1 MKKICVVTATRAEY
15 GLLRP
20 LIDKIDKDSELELQL
35 LVTGAHLSTEF
46 GLTYKFIEEDGYVI
60 SKKVEMLL
68 SSDTPTAIVKSM
80 GLEMVGM
87 ADAINDLSPEL
98 IVLLGDRYESLVVA
112 SVATIFRI
120 PVAHLHGG
128 EATEGLIDEAI
139 RHSITK
145 MSMLHFAS
153 TNEYANRIVQLGES
167 PDRVFNV
174 GALGIENIK
183 KMHFLSKEELEKQID
198 FRIDE
203 NTVLVTFHPV
213 TLENNSSAQQ
223 FRNILEAL
231 EEKRYKVI
239 FTKANA
245 DTDGRVINKMID
257 EYVKKNPQSSISYV
271 SMGQLRYLSALKY
284 VKMVVGNSSS
294 GIIEAPSFNIP
305 TIDIGDRQK
314 GRVSAE
320 SVIHCEPERS
330 SIVYAMNQ
338 TEKDDFVQNL
348 QYVKNP
354 YEGIDTSETII
365 VEIKKYLE
373 NNHDVKKEFYNLNL
387 K

>member
-20 LIDKIDKDSELELQL
+20 LIDKIEKDSELELQL

-46 GLTYKFIEEDGYVI
+46 GLTYKAIEEDGYTI

-80 GLEMVGM
+80 GLEMIGM
-87 ADAINDLSPEL
+87 ADALDGLKPDLL
-98 IVLLGDRYESLVVA
+98 VILGDRYEALVVA
-112 SVATIFRI
+112 SAAILFRI
-120 PVAHLHGG
+120 PIAHIHGG
-128 EATEGLIDEAI
+128 EITEGAIDDAI

-153 TNEYANRIVQLGES
+153 TNEYAKRIIQLGEA

-183 KMHFLSKEELEKQID
+183 KLKLLSKQELEEQIN
-198 FRIDE
+198 FAIDD
-203 NTVLVTFHPV
+203 NTVMVTFHPV
-213 TLENNSSAQQ
+213 TLDNNSASTQ
-223 FRNILEAL
+223 FFNLLNAL
-231 EEKRYKVI
+231 DEKEYRII

-245 DTDGRVINKMID
+245 DADGRIINQMID
-257 EYVKKNPQSSISYV
+257 EYVRDHSEKSVAFV
-271 SMGQLRYLSALKY
+271 SMGQLRYLSAMRY

-294 GIIEAPSFNIP
+294 GIIEAPSFNVP
-305 TIDIGDRQK
+305 TVDIGDRQK

-320 SVIHCEPERS
+320 SIIHCEPTQKG
-330 SIVYAMNQ
+330 IVDAINKAKS
-338 TEKDDFVQNL
+338 EKFQKKIL
-348 QYVKNP
+348 GIANP
-354 YEGIDTSETII
+354 YEGVNTSDKII
-365 VEIKKYLE
+365 LEIKKYIE
-373 NNHDVKKEFYNLNL
+373 KKVEVKKTFYNP
-387 K
+387 